1 MCAKG
6 SAGFLGSLLC
16 REITKLNTSI
26 HRTITKSIEAYVRNI
41 HEELQILRT
50 NEEEALSNLNSLKGD
65 VAEIRAITATEQE
78 ERRKVEDQRSLEEVL
93 TWISTVDPSSNFRA
107 AQRCLQD
114 GDSSGSW
121 FLRGSFFDQWVFGRQ
136 PKLWLYGACIRF
148 DIRLP

>member
-1 MCAKG
+1 MQKAVLAS
-6 SAGFLGSLLC
+6 SALCCGEKSL
-16 REITKLNTSI
+16 NQVVSI
-26 HRTITKSIEAYVRNI
+26 RRTITKSIEAYVRNI
-41 HEELQILRT
+41 HEDLQILRI

-65 VAEIRAITATEQE
+65 VAEIRAITAADQE
-78 ERRKVEDQRSLEEVL
+78 ERRKAEDQRSLEEVL

-121 FLRGSFFDQWVFGRQ
+121 FLRGSSFDQWVFGQQ
-136 PKLWLYGACIRF
+136 PKLWLCGACIRF